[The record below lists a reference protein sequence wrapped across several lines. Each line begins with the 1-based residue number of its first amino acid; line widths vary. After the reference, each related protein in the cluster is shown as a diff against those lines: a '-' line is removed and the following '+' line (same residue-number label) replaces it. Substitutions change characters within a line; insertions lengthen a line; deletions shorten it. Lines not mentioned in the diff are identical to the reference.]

1 MRFYHVEIAAFAAE
15 AEPKWIDNLLSHFDI
30 PGVDGGRQGIA
41 RRISI
46 SGIRQ
51 IALIRVLT
59 RDLGLGLADAVEMA
73 GRLLSDGGDR
83 LSVGLGLSLQLDRVQ
98 FERHVD
104 AAVAEAVES
113 VEPPRRGR
121 PPKQRLADVE
131 A

>member
-73 GRLLSDGGDR
+73 GRLLSDGGDG
-83 LSVGLGLSLQLDRVQ
+83 LPVGRGLSLQLDRDQ